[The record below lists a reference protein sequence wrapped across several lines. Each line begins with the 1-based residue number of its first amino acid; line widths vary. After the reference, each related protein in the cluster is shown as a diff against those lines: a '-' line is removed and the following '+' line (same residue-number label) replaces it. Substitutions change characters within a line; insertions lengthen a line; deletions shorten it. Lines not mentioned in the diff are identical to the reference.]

1 MPLFIFTGSPKLN
14 ADADKPTKRLVEK
27 TSDELAAY
35 RLPIVSSVGKS
46 VIKVVDIAIAI
57 WTYCGVACMVSL
69 MAHAHFGS
77 RSPPVPSPNKPNL
90 ASQYGSAAVH
100 SEM

>member
-1 MPLFIFTGSPKLN
+1 MPLFVFTGNPKLS
-14 ADADKPTKRLVEK
+14 ADVDKPTKKLVEN

-35 RLPIVSSVGKS
+35 RLPIVRSVGKS

-69 MAHAHFGS
+69 IAHAHFGS
-77 RSPPVPSPNKPNL
+77 RSPPVPRP
-90 ASQYGSAAVH
+90 
-100 SEM
+100 